1 MSLLASFCLSDH
13 TRPSTQVPR
22 HLKYSSN
29 MQANKMQQERHV
41 PGAAFASPGR
51 GSVSLG
57 PPRRRSGCPAAH
69 VAVRRFRLAPR
80 RGSASSTVQLGPAL
94 TERSP
99 ASAAS
104 SRPMKPKRPAG
115 PAGPPRPGTA
125 GLVTRQ
131 QQQLIGTGVGGGGH
145 PSGSVSR
152 TLPRWAAS
160 EPSRQDGERWCWRS
174 PAGSPLGGGDGRGP
188 EAAETC
194 TPDAAC
200 LAFPHGWLWLSM
212 LPTSPCTFPSQTSA
226 RWPFACG
233 DGGQVQNLRQHVE
246 LSSLG
251 RWGAEQQ
258 VAKYPEISP
267 PL

>member
-1 MSLLASFCLSDH
+1 MTAGVRRDAGAWASGPCRPRPSPPSRRPLPLPSSSPAFRPGSFPSCLSLLASFCLSDH

-22 HLKYSSN
+22 HLKHSSN

-104 SRPMKPKRPAG
+104 SRPMELKRPAG

-131 QQQLIGTGVGGGGH
+131 QRQLIGTGGGGRG
-145 PSGSVSR
+145 
-152 TLPRWAAS
+152 AS
-160 EPSRQDGERWCWRS
+160 
-174 PAGSPLGGGDGRGP
+174 
-188 EAAETC
+188 
-194 TPDAAC
+194 
-200 LAFPHGWLWLSM
+200 
-212 LPTSPCTFPSQTSA
+212 
-226 RWPFACG
+226 
-233 DGGQVQNLRQHVE
+233 
-246 LSSLG
+246 
-251 RWGAEQQ
+251 
-258 VAKYPEISP
+258 
-267 PL
+267 